1 MFLALTLLLAFV
13 GLPIVAVGVCLA
25 TAQRKTRVRI
35 LGGVIALLGSA
46 LVLLFP
52 LYLYWVFF
60 HSN

>member
-1 MFLALTLLLAFV
+1 MFELILLLAFV
-13 GLPIVAVGVCLA
+13 GLPMVAVGVCLA

-46 LVLLFP
+46 LVLLC
-52 LYLYWVFF
+52 LLNLYWILF